1 MFDTQS
7 ILDQISE
14 GLDEGYNTL
23 EGVVD
28 EYLDEYFIY
37 YDEATKAIK
46 NFSDGDKL
54 MAARGGVD
62 FSDGELGAVRY
73 VAQYELENGGPVD
86 FTYQLDDPCY
96 IANTILFINAS
107 VVAEKITDYLSD
119 SDNMVFIDDELTP
132 DQIKQVQGL
141 TAEKLNN

>member
-1 MFDTQS
+1 MFDIQS
-7 ILDQISE
+7 ILEAISE

-46 NFSDGDKL
+46 SFSDGDKL
-54 MAARGGVD
+54 MEAKGVD

-96 IANTILFINAS
+96 IANTILYINAS
-107 VVAEKITDYLSD
+107 IIAEKISDYLSD
-119 SDNMVFIDDELTP
+119 DDNMVFFDSELTP
-132 DQIKQVQGL
+132 DQIKQVQRL
-141 TAEKLNN
+141 TAEELN

>member
-46 NFSDGDKL
+46 SFSDGDKL
-54 MAARGGVD
+54 MEAKGVD

-96 IANTILFINAS
+96 IANTILYINAS
-107 VVAEKITDYLSD
+107 IIAEKISDYLSD
-119 SDNMVFIDDELTP
+119 GDSMVFFDTELTP

-141 TAEKLNN
+141 TAEELN

>member
-28 EYLDEYFIY
+28 EYQS
-37 YDEATKAIK
+37 
-46 NFSDGDKL
+46 FSDDDKL
-54 MAARGGVD
+54 MEAKGVD

-107 VVAEKITDYLSD
+107 IVAEKISDYLSD
-119 SDNMVFIDDELTP
+119 GDNMVFFDTELTQA
-132 DQIKQVQGL
+132 QIEQVQGL
-141 TAEKLNN
+141 TAEELN

>member
-7 ILDQISE
+7 ILDAISE

-28 EYLDEYFIY
+28 EYLDDYFIY

-46 NFSDGDKL
+46 SFSDSDKL
-54 MAARGGVD
+54 MEAKDVD

-73 VAQYELENGGPVD
+73 AAQYELENGGPVD

-96 IANTILFINAS
+96 IANTILYINAS
-107 VVAEKITDYLSD
+107 IIIEKIAEYLSD
-119 SDNMVFIDDELTP
+119 GDNMVFYDTELTP
-132 DQIKQVQGL
+132 NQIKQVQGL
-141 TAEKLNN
+141 TAEELN

>member
-23 EGVVD
+23 EGVVN
-28 EYLDEYFIY
+28 EYLDESIIDDY
-37 YDEATKAIK
+37 EATKAIK
-46 NFSDGDKL
+46 SFSDGDKL
-54 MAARGGVD
+54 MEAKGVD

-73 VAQYELENGGPVD
+73 VAQYELENSGPVD

-107 VVAEKITDYLSD
+107 IVAEKISDYLSNG
-119 SDNMVFIDDELTP
+119 DNMVFIDTELTP

-141 TAEKLNN
+141 TAEELN

>member
-7 ILDQISE
+7 ILNQISE

-46 NFSDGDKL
+46 SFSDGDKL
-54 MAARGGVD
+54 MEAKGVD

-73 VAQYELENGGPVD
+73 VAQYELENSGLVD

-96 IANTILFINAS
+96 IANTILYINAS
-107 VVAEKITDYLSD
+107 IIAEKISDYLSD
-119 SDNMVFIDDELTP
+119 SDNMIFFDTELTP

-141 TAEKLNN
+141 TAEELN

>member
-1 MFDTQS
+1 MFDTQA

-46 NFSDGDKL
+46 SFSDGDKL
-54 MAARGGVD
+54 MEARGVD

-73 VAQYELENGGPVD
+73 VVQYESKNSGPVD

-107 VVAEKITDYLSD
+107 IIAEKISDYLSD
-119 SDNMVFIDDELTP
+119 GDNMVCIDDKLTP

-141 TAEKLNN
+141 TAEELNQK

>member
-37 YDEATKAIK
+37 YDEATEAIK
-46 NFSDGDKL
+46 SFSDGDKL
-54 MAARGGVD
+54 METKGVD

-73 VAQYELENGGPVD
+73 VAQYESKNGGPVD

-107 VVAEKITDYLSD
+107 IIAEKISDYLSD
-119 SDNMVFIDDELTP
+119 GDNMVFFDTELTP

-141 TAEKLNN
+141 TAEELN

>member
-46 NFSDGDKL
+46 SFSDNDKL
-54 MAARGGVD
+54 MEAKGVD

-107 VVAEKITDYLSD
+107 IIVEKISDYLSD
-119 SDNMVFIDDELTP
+119 GDNMICIDDNLTP

-141 TAEKLNN
+141 TAEELN

>member
-46 NFSDGDKL
+46 SFSDGDKL
-54 MAARGGVD
+54 MEAKGVD

-96 IANTILFINAS
+96 IANTILYINAS
-107 VVAEKITDYLSD
+107 IIIEKITNYLSNG
-119 SDNMVFIDDELTP
+119 DNMIFYDTELTP
-132 DQIKQVQGL
+132 DQIKQVQEL
-141 TAEKLNN
+141 TAEELDN

>member
-46 NFSDGDKL
+46 SFSDGDKL
-54 MAARGGVD
+54 MEAKGVD

-96 IANTILFINAS
+96 IANTILYINAS
-107 VVAEKITDYLSD
+107 IIAEKISDYLSD
-119 SDNMVFIDDELTP
+119 SDTMVFFDTELTP

-141 TAEKLNN
+141 TAEELN

>member
-28 EYLDEYFIY
+28 EYLDESII
-37 YDEATKAIK
+37 DDEEATKDIK
-46 NFSDGDKL
+46 SFSDGDKL
-54 MAARGGVD
+54 MEARGGVD

-96 IANTILFINAS
+96 IANTILYINAS
-107 VVAEKITDYLSD
+107 IITEKISDYLSD
-119 SDNMVFIDDELTP
+119 GDNMVFYDTELTP

-141 TAEKLNN
+141 TAEELN

>member
-46 NFSDGDKL
+46 SFSDGDKL
-54 MAARGGVD
+54 MEAKGVN

-107 VVAEKITDYLSD
+107 IVAEKITDYLSD
-119 SDNMVFIDDELTP
+119 DNTMVFIDDKLTQA
-132 DQIKQVQGL
+132 QIEQVQGL

>member
-28 EYLDEYFIY
+28 EYLDDSII
-37 YDEATKAIK
+37 DDREATEAI
-46 NFSDGDKL
+46 NSFSDDDKL
-54 MAARGGVD
+54 LEAKGVD

-96 IANTILFINAS
+96 IANTILYINAS
-107 VVAEKITDYLSD
+107 IIAEKISDYLSD
-119 SDNMVFIDDELTP
+119 GDNMVFFDTELTP

-141 TAEKLNN
+141 TAEELN

>member
-28 EYLDEYFIY
+28 EYLDESII
-37 YDEATKAIK
+37 DDEEATKDIK
-46 NFSDGDKL
+46 SFSDGDKL
-54 MAARGGVD
+54 MEARGGVD

-107 VVAEKITDYLSD
+107 IIAEKISDYLSD
-119 SDNMVFIDDELTP
+119 GDNMVFFDTELTP

-141 TAEKLNN
+141 TAEELN